1 MSERQKFLDR
11 IRELKK
17 DLELELQKGKFVKEV
32 EPFQLKEAVNSL
44 TRAEEHINGYLQV
57 DKYRGN

>member
-1 MSERQKFLDR
+1 MSERQQYLDR

-17 DLELELQKGKFVKEV
+17 DLGNELQNGQFVKEV
-32 EPFQLKEAVNSL
+32 EPFQLREAVNSL

-57 DKYRGN
+57 DKERGN

>member
-11 IRELKK
+11 VRELKK
-17 DLELELQKGKFVKEV
+17 DLELELQNGKFVKEV
-32 EPFQLKEAVNSL
+32 EPYQLREAVNSL

-57 DKYRGN
+57 DKHNGN

>member
-11 IRELKK
+11 VRELKK
-17 DLELELQKGKFVKEV
+17 DLELELQNGKFVKEV
-32 EPFQLKEAVNSL
+32 EPYQLREAVNSL

>member
-32 EPFQLKEAVNSL
+32 EPFQLKEAVKSL